1 MKKKKVD
8 PFLLIVTMEE
18 CGELI
23 QACSKLYRHGNRKF
37 ERKMLSEEV
46 GDVLAMITLLE
57 EAGIVDLERAN
68 KKRLARELKHR
79 GMINGIMDKRK

>member
-1 MKKKKVD
+1 MKKKVD

-23 QACSKLYRHGNRKF
+23 QACSKLYRHGNKKF
-37 ERKMLSEEV
+37 ERRMLSEEV

-57 EAGIVDLERAN
+57 EVGIVDLKVAN
-68 KKRLARELKHR
+68 VLRKLK
-79 GMINGIMDKRK
+79 

>member
-1 MKKKKVD
+1 MASNCRTTSRRYKKKDMKKKKVD

-46 GDVLAMITLLE
+46 G
-57 EAGIVDLERAN
+57 
-68 KKRLARELKHR
+68 
-79 GMINGIMDKRK
+79 